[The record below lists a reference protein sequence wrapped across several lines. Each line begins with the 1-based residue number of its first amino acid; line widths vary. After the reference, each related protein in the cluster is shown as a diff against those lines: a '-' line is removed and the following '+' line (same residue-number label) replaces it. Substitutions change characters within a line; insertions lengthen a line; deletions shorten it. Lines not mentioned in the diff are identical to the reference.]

1 MRLQELDYLLP
12 PELIAATPAEPRDAA
27 RLLVVHR
34 ATHDVEHRHVRDL
47 PTILREFTAAS
58 GTRRPPLLVM
68 NDSRVLPAAFH
79 AQRVATRG
87 GVEGLYL
94 CSPSPRRW
102 RVMLQ
107 ARGSLRQG
115 ESLRLAPSEVTNVE
129 IPEDQDLVAT
139 LSADLGKGE
148 WELTWPTDL
157 DTPAVLSRVGRTPLP
172 PYIRK
177 ARRERGLPE
186 VTPDDLS
193 RYNTVYAAQ
202 AGSVAAPTAGL
213 HLTPALLDQLRGMG
227 SPIAGTTLHVG
238 IGTFAPI
245 RCEDLAQH
253 VMHEEWLSVPAATV
267 ASLLQARH
275 EGRMI
280 LPIGTTTVRSLESL
294 PTNPAALERANR
306 EGYHGTTNLFIRPA
320 DAGEPSFPWRFTDA
334 LMTNFHLPR
343 SSLLALVAALPGVG
357 IDRLKQWYEL
367 AVRERYRFYSYGD
380 AMILL

>member
-1 MRLQELDYLLP
+1 MRVQELDYVLP
-12 PELIAATPAEPRDAA
+12 PELIAATPANPRDTA

-34 ATHDVEHRHVRDL
+34 ASGCIDHRLVRDL
-47 PTILREFTAAS
+47 PGVLKDFAAVS
-58 GTRRPPLLVM
+58 GNNRSPLLVM
-68 NDSRVLPAAFH
+68 NDSKVLPAAFL
-79 AQRVATRG
+79 AQRVATGG

-94 CSPSPRRW
+94 CSPTPGRW

-107 ARGSLRQG
+107 ARGSLREG
-115 ESLRLAPSEVTNVE
+115 ESLRLIHPDTARANPSM
-129 IPEDQDLVAT
+129 PQDLVAT

-148 WELTWPTDL
+148 WELAWPTDI
-157 DTPAVLSRVGRTPLP
+157 DTLAVLASVGRTPLP

-213 HLTPALLDQLRGMG
+213 HLTPALLDQFHDMGM
-227 SPIAGTTLHVG
+227 PLVRTTLHVG

-245 RCEDLAQH
+245 RCDNLAQH

-267 ASLLQARH
+267 ASLLQARR

-294 PTNPAALERANR
+294 PSDPVALERASR
-306 EGYHGTTNLFIRPA
+306 DGYRSMTNLFIRPA

-357 IDRLKQWYEL
+357 IDPLKQWYEL

>member
-1 MRLQELDYLLP
+1 MRVHELDYVLP
-12 PELIAATPAEPRDAA
+12 PDLIAATPAQPRDAA

-34 ATHDVEHRHVRDL
+34 DSQEVEHRHVRDL
-47 PTILREFTAAS
+47 PGVLRDFTVAS
-58 GTRRPPLLVM
+58 RMGLPPLLVM
-68 NDSRVLPAAFH
+68 NDSRVLPAAFLG
-79 AQRVATRG
+79 QRVATGG

-94 CSPSPRRW
+94 RSPTPGRW

-107 ARGSLRQG
+107 ARGSIREG
-115 ESLRLAPSEVTNVE
+115 ESLRLIGPDAAHVHAPAG
-129 IPEDQDLVAT
+129 EDHVAT
-139 LSADLGKGE
+139 LAADLGRGE
-148 WELTWPTDL
+148 WELVWPTDV
-157 DTPAVLSRVGRTPLP
+157 DAPAVLAAVGRTPLP

-193 RYNTVYAAQ
+193 RYNTVYAAE

-213 HLTPALLDQLRGMG
+213 HLTTTLLEQLQDMG
-227 SPIAGTTLHVG
+227 SPVVRTTLHVG

-245 RCEDLAQH
+245 RCDELGQH
-253 VMHEEWLSVPAATV
+253 VMHEEWMSVPAATV
-267 ASLLQARH
+267 TALLQARR
-275 EGRMI
+275 EGRVI
-280 LPIGTTTVRSLESL
+280 LPVGTTTVRSIESL
-294 PTNPAALERANR
+294 PSDSAAIDRAGR
-306 EGYHGTTNLFIRPA
+306 EGYHGTTDLFIRPA
-320 DAGEPSFPWRFTDA
+320 DAGEPAFPWRFTDA